1 MILKMDNHHLI
12 LGNLVDFITGKTIT
26 DTHDERYR
34 QKIAKILVTNK
45 GYHKHEI
52 KPHCDLLIKAANKSA
67 IVIVDFKV
75 VLSAKVCMIVKYA
88 PGSLVTR
95 HRPAL
100 AASRLIAPYQVPVV
114 VVTNGEDANIIDGST
129 GKVIGY
135 GFESIPSKTELSDM
149 VDRKHFDPVSI
160 DRAET
165 ESRIMYVYEVDG
177 SCPCNIKNTKN
188 RKP

>member
-1 MILKMDNHHLI
+1 MDNHHLI

-34 QKIAKILVTNK
+34 QKLAQILVIIK
-45 GYHKHEI
+45 GYHKDEI
-52 KPHCDLLIKAANKSA
+52 KPHCDLLVKAANKSA

-95 HRPAL
+95 YRPAL

-114 VVTNGEDANIIDGST
+114 VVTNGEDANIINGST
-129 GKVIGY
+129 GKVTGY

-149 VDRKHFDPVSI
+149 VDRKHFDPVPA
-160 DRAET
+160 DRAEI
-165 ESRIMYVYEVDG
+165 ESRIMYAYEVDG
-177 SCPCNIKNTKN
+177 SCLCKIKS
-188 RKP
+188 